1 MQVGTIIIK
10 EIGMET
16 VQIEMET
23 IIGIGTSTTK
33 EVSTQEEVVFQDKI
47 QGEGNGIETRIIGV

>member
-1 MQVGTIIIK
+1 
-10 EIGMET
+10 MET

-33 EVSTQEEVVFQDKI
+33 EASTQEEVVF
-47 QGEGNGIETRIIGV
+47 